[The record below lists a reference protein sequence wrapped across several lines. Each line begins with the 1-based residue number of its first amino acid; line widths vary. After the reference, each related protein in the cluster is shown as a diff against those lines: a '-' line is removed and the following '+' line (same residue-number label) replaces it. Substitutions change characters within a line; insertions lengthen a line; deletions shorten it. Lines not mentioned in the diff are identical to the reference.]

1 MPAASLFID
10 TEEKTAHLAQCF
22 ALHANALAHLRIDL
36 HGDLG
41 AGKTT
46 WTRHLLRALGV
57 QGRIK
62 SPTYALLEQYELDGH
77 DFEVFHFDLYRLED
91 PQEWLDSGLAETT
104 QGPGLKLIEW
114 PQKAGELLG
123 SPDITLY
130 IEFLPTS
137 ALERLIRIEAHSAAG
152 QQLAENVLKCAQ

>member
-1 MPAASLFID
+1 MPVVSLLIQ
-10 TEEKTAHLAQCF
+10 TEEQTAHLAQCF
-22 ALHANALAHLRIDL
+22 AQLGNALDPLRIDL

-46 WTRHLLRALGV
+46 WTRYLLRALGV

-62 SPTYALLEQYELDGH
+62 SPTYALLEQYEIPESEL
-77 DFEVFHFDLYRLED
+77 EVYHFDLYRLED
-91 PQEWLDSGLAETT
+91 PQEWLESGLQETA

-123 SPDITLY
+123 TPDITLY
-130 IEFLPTS
+130 FEFLPTS
-137 ALERLIRIEAHSAAG
+137 ALQRHIRIQAYSAAG
-152 QQLAENVLKCAQ
+152 QQLAESVLKCVQ

>member
-1 MPAASLFID
+1 MPDATLLAH
-10 TEEKTAHLAQCF
+10 TEEQTALIAQCF
-22 ALHANALAHLRIDL
+22 AQQLESLKDLRIDL

-46 WTRHLLRALGV
+46 WTRYLLRALGV
-57 QGRIK
+57 EGRIK
-62 SPTYALLEQYELDGH
+62 SPTYALLEQYELPEH
-77 DFEVFHFDLYRLED
+77 ALEVFHFDLYRLED
-91 PQEWLDSGLAETT
+91 PQEWLDSGLQETA

-123 SPDITLY
+123 TPDLTLF

-137 ALERLIRIEAHSAAG
+137 ALQRQFRLQAHSAAG
-152 QQLAENVLKCAQ
+152 QQLAESVLTCVQ